1 MKRILFAFILIV
13 SVNAVAQNT
22 TVPEELK
29 PFIMPG
35 YEVMDVVKGDLN
47 KDKLDDYLLVL
58 KTAGEDTFLFDN
70 TDWDAHRPLLL
81 IIRQANG
88 TLKTVAVNNE
98 LIFCKNCGGVM
109 GDPYQ
114 GLTIKSGEFTA
125 DLYGGSS
132 WRWAESFTFRYDA
145 VKKNWFLQKHK
156 STSFQSGDP
165 ERTMNESVISR
176 SETGDISIEK
186 FTPHYNADSSSW
198 KVKAAK
204 TYFYNSPVIGSKP
217 GKAYLVKGNKVVSFK
232 QFRNFVECSFTNS
245 KGTVTTGYI
254 LKKDLELLAA
264 GKPSGL

>member
-58 KTAGEDTFLFDN
+58 KTAGEDTFSFDN
-70 TDWDAHRPLLL
+70 TDWDARRPMLV
-81 IIRQANG
+81 IIRQTNG
-88 TLKTVAVNNE
+88 TLKTAAVNNE

>member
-1 MKRILFAFILIV
+1 MNKILLAITLMV
-13 SVNAVAQNT
+13 SVNIVAQNT
-22 TVPEELK
+22 TIPEELK

-35 YEVMDVVKGDLN
+35 YEAMDVVKGDLN
-47 KDKLDDYLLVL
+47 KDKRDDYLLVL
-58 KTAGEDTFLFDN
+58 KTAGEDTFSFDN
-70 TDWDAHRPLLL
+70 TDWDAHRPILV

-114 GLTIKSGEFTA
+114 GLVIKPGEFTA
-125 DLYGGSS
+125 DFYGGSS

-145 VKKNWFLQKHK
+145 VKKNWFLQTHK

-165 ERTMNESVISR
+165 DKTMSESIISR
-176 SETGDISIEK
+176 TEMGDISIEK

-204 TYFYNSPVIGSKP
+204 TYFYSSPVIGSRP

-245 KGTVTTGYI
+245 KGTVTSGYI

>member
-1 MKRILFAFILIV
+1 MNKILLAITLMV
-13 SVNAVAQNT
+13 SVNIVAQNT
-22 TVPEELK
+22 TIPEELK

-47 KDKLDDYLLVL
+47 RDKLDDYLLVL
-58 KTAGEDTFLFDN
+58 KTAGEDSFSFDN

-114 GLTIKSGEFTA
+114 GLTIKPGEFTA

-145 VKKNWFLQKHK
+145 VKKNWFLQTHK

-165 ERTMNESVISR
+165 ERTMNELVISR

>member
-1 MKRILFAFILIV
+1 MNKILLAITLMV
-13 SVNAVAQNT
+13 SVNIVAQNT
-22 TVPEELK
+22 TIPEELK

-35 YEVMDVVKGDLN
+35 YEAMDVVKGDLN
-47 KDKLDDYLLVL
+47 KDKRDDYLLVL
-58 KTAGEDTFLFDN
+58 KTAGEDSFSFDN

-114 GLTIKSGEFTA
+114 GLTIKPGEFTA

-145 VKKNWFLQKHK
+145 VKKNWFLQTHK

-232 QFRNFVECSFTNS
+232 QLRNFVECSFTNS

>member
-1 MKRILFAFILIV
+1 MNKILLAITLMV
-13 SVNAVAQNT
+13 SVNIVAQNT
-22 TVPEELK
+22 TIPEELK

-35 YEVMDVVKGDLN
+35 YEAMDVVKGDLN
-47 KDKLDDYLLVL
+47 KDKRDDYLLVL
-58 KTAGEDTFLFDN
+58 KTAGEDTFSFDN
-70 TDWDAHRPLLL
+70 TDWDAHRPILV

-114 GLTIKSGEFTA
+114 GLVIKPGEFTA
-125 DLYGGSS
+125 DFYGGSS

-145 VKKNWFLQKHK
+145 VKKNWFLQTHK

-165 ERTMNESVISR
+165 DKTMSESIISR
-176 SETGDISIEK
+176 TEMGDISIEK

-204 TYFYNSPVIGSKP
+204 TYFYSNPVIGSRP

-232 QFRNFVECSFTNS
+232 QFRNFIECSFSNS

>member
-1 MKRILFAFILIV
+1 MNKILLAITLMV
-13 SVNAVAQNT
+13 SVNIVAQNT
-22 TVPEELK
+22 TIPEELK

-35 YEVMDVVKGDLN
+35 YEAMDVVKGDLN
-47 KDKLDDYLLVL
+47 KDKRDDYLLVL
-58 KTAGEDTFLFDN
+58 KTAGEDTFSFDN
-70 TDWDAHRPLLL
+70 TDWDAHRPILV

-114 GLTIKSGEFTA
+114 GLIIKPGEFTA
-125 DLYGGSS
+125 DFYGGSS

-145 VKKNWFLQKHK
+145 VKKNWFLQTHK

-165 ERTMNESVISR
+165 DKTMNESIISR
-176 SETGDISIEK
+176 TEMGDISIEK

-245 KGTVTTGYI
+245 KGTVTSGYI

>member
-1 MKRILFAFILIV
+1 MKKSIALLSLLFCVESFSQEISI
-13 SVNAVAQNT
+13 
-22 TVPEELK
+22 PDELK

-35 YEVMDVVKGDLN
+35 YEVLDVVKGDLN
-47 KDKLDDYLLVL
+47 NDKKQDYLLVL
-58 KTAGEDTFLFDN
+58 KTAGEDTFSFDN

-81 IIRQANG
+81 ITRQANG

-114 GLTIKSGEFTA
+114 GLVIKPGEFTA
-125 DLYGGSS
+125 DLYGGGS
-132 WRWAESFTFRYDA
+132 WRWAETFTFRYDA
-145 VKKNWFLQKHK
+145 VKKNWFLQTHK

-165 ERTMNESVISR
+165 EKTMSESVISR
-176 SETGDISIEK
+176 SEIGDISIEK

-198 KVKAAK
+198 KVKAAR
-204 TYFYNSPVIGSKP
+204 TYFFKSPVIGSKP
-217 GKAYLVKGNKVVSFK
+217 GKTYLVKGNKVVSFK

-245 KGTVTTGYI
+245 MGTVTTGYI

>member
-1 MKRILFAFILIV
+1 MNRNFLVIALLISANIFAQSI
-13 SVNAVAQNT
+13 A
-22 TVPEELK
+22 VPEELK
-29 PFIMPG
+29 SFIMPG
-35 YEVMDVVKGDLN
+35 YEVLDVVKGDLN
-47 KDKLDDYLLVL
+47 NDKKQDYLLVL
-58 KTAGEDTFLFDN
+58 KTAGEDTFSFDN
-70 TDWDAHRPLLL
+70 TDWDAQRPLLL
-81 IIRQANG
+81 ITRQANG

-114 GLTIKSGEFTA
+114 GLVIKPGEFTA

-132 WRWAESFTFRYDA
+132 WRWAETFTFRYDA
-145 VKKNWFLQKHK
+145 VKKNWFLQTHK

-165 ERTMNESVISR
+165 EKTISESVISR
-176 SETGDISIEK
+176 SEIGDISIEK
-186 FTPHYNADSSSW
+186 FTTHYNADSSSW
-198 KVKAAK
+198 KVKAAR
-204 TYFYNSPVIGSKP
+204 TYFFKSPVIGSKP

-245 KGTVTTGYI
+245 MGTVTTGYI

>member
-1 MKRILFAFILIV
+1 MNKILLAITLMV
-13 SVNAVAQNT
+13 SVNIVAQNT
-22 TVPEELK
+22 TIPEELK

-35 YEVMDVVKGDLN
+35 YEAMDVVKGDLN
-47 KDKLDDYLLVL
+47 KDKRDDYLLVL
-58 KTAGEDTFLFDN
+58 KTAGEDTFSFDN
-70 TDWDAHRPLLL
+70 TDWDAHRPILV

-88 TLKTVAVNNE
+88 TLKTIAVNNE
-98 LIFCKNCGGVM
+98 LIFCKNCGGIM

-114 GLTIKSGEFTA
+114 GLVIKPGEFTA
-125 DLYGGSS
+125 DFYGGSS

-145 VKKNWFLQKHK
+145 VKKNWFLQTHK
-156 STSFQSGDP
+156 STNFQSGDP
-165 ERTMNESVISR
+165 DKTMSESIISR
-176 SETGDISIEK
+176 TEMGDISIEK

-204 TYFYNSPVIGSKP
+204 TYFYSSPVIGSRP

>member
-13 SVNAVAQNT
+13 SANAVAQNT
-22 TVPEELK
+22 AVPEELK

-47 KDKLDDYLLVL
+47 RDKLDDYLLVL
-58 KTAGEDTFLFDN
+58 KTAGEDTFSFDN

-114 GLTIKSGEFTA
+114 GLTIKPGEFTA

-145 VKKNWFLQKHK
+145 VKKNWFLQTHK

-176 SETGDISIEK
+176 SETGDISIDK
-186 FTPHYNADSSSW
+186 FTPHYNADSSNW

-204 TYFYNSPVIGSKP
+204 TYFYSSPAIGSRP
-217 GKAYLVKGNKVVSFK
+217 RKAYLVKGNKVVSFK

-254 LKKDLELLAA
+254 LKKDLELQAA

>member
-1 MKRILFAFILIV
+1 MKKGIALLSLLFSIDSFSQEMSI
-13 SVNAVAQNT
+13 
-22 TVPEELK
+22 PDELK

-35 YEVMDVVKGDLN
+35 YEAMDVVKGDLN
-47 KDKLDDYLLVL
+47 KDKRDEYLLVL
-58 KTAGEDTFLFDN
+58 KTAGEDTFSFDN
-70 TDWDAHRPLLL
+70 TDWDAHRPILV

-114 GLTIKSGEFTA
+114 GLVIKPGEFTA
-125 DLYGGSS
+125 DFYGGSS

-145 VKKNWFLQKHK
+145 VKKNWFLQTHK

-165 ERTMNESVISR
+165 DKTMNESIISR
-176 SETGDISIEK
+176 TEMGDISIEK

>member
-1 MKRILFAFILIV
+1 MNKILLAITLMV
-13 SVNAVAQNT
+13 SVNIVAQNT
-22 TVPEELK
+22 TIPEELK

-47 KDKLDDYLLVL
+47 RDKLDDYLLVL
-58 KTAGEDTFLFDN
+58 KTAGEDSFSFDN

-114 GLTIKSGEFTA
+114 GLTIKPGEFTA

-145 VKKNWFLQKHK
+145 VKKNWFLQTHK